1 MCSPAVLAHTNILG
15 VETSKTLTQVATCR
29 RHDHRDHRRHDRIS
43 DYDRHPRYEHARPEE
58 GYRPWGGG
66 ELNMCSSLRR
76 GCMPEK
82 PKAIPDTHSTL

>member
-1 MCSPAVLAHTNILG
+1 MRPPAVLVHTTRPL
-15 VETSKTLTQVATCR
+15 VWTSKTLTQIAICR
-29 RHDHRDHRRHDRIS
+29 RHDHRDHRRHDRIT

-66 ELNMCSSLRR
+66 ELYMCCSSRR

-82 PKAIPDTHSTL
+82 PKAVPDTHSTL

>member
-1 MCSPAVLAHTNILG
+1 MRTPAVLAPKNIVVVLN
-15 VETSKTLTQVATCR
+15 SKTTIQLTMCH

-66 ELNMCSSLRR
+66 EMYTCHSSRR

-82 PKAIPDTHSTL
+82 PEAVPDLHSTL